1 MKKLIIPIISILLLV
16 CTACSN
22 SNNLGDT
29 NTSSQNSSD
38 LSISTTQAVD
48 EKGTNTDTLDT
59 DIEHIYIN
67 ILGSK
72 SEIDITAEILDYLE
86 MSKTV
91 KEPLADNSV
100 MREIGTIEVLY
111 NGKDS
116 KKEFGKIYF
125 DNYMN
130 VYIQSNENKNNAVL
144 KITDFSSE
152 SFSKLNQ
159 FDTYKS
165 MYGKSN

>member
-1 MKKLIIPIISILLLV
+1 MKKLIIPIICILLLV

-22 SNNLGDT
+22 SSNVSDT

-38 LSISTTQAVD
+38 LNISTMQAFD
-48 EKGTNTDTLDT
+48 EKNTTTDILDT
-59 DIEHIYIN
+59 NIEYIYIN
-67 ILGSK
+67 ILGNKSK
-72 SEIDITAEILDYLE
+72 IDITAEILDYFE

-100 MREIGTIEVLY
+100 MREIGTIDILY

-116 KKEFGKIYF
+116 EEEFGKIYI
-125 DNYMN
+125 DASMN

-144 KITDFSSE
+144 KVTEFSSK
-152 SFSKLNQ
+152 SNQ
-159 FDTYKS
+159 FDAFKS
-165 MYGKSN
+165 IYGDLTN